1 MIEALWSVVF
11 NRVGN
16 HGPLNHGAGV
26 VVFETERIFGGDSR
40 YFYTGNYSISNGVAT
55 AMLTSTH
62 YAGLRESIIG
72 PDEITTF
79 QLTGKIEQQRIAV
92 SGHVVG
98 QPNVMVMATLTRRAE
113 LP

>member
-1 MIEALWSVVF
+1 MLEALWSVEF
-11 NRVGN
+11 HAIGG

-26 VVFETERIFGGDSR
+26 VVFETDRIFGGDGR
-40 YFYTGNYSISNGVAT
+40 YFYTGNYTTSNGIVT

-62 YAGLRESIIG
+62 YAGPMESIIG
-72 PDEITTF
+72 SDKITTF
-79 QLTGKIEQQRIAV
+79 QLAGKIEQQRITV

-98 QPNVMVMATLTRRAE
+98 KPNVMVNATLTRRAE